1 MTALHDAET
10 WTTVDSDTNS
20 LRRAFGAFASGV
32 TVVATRTKGGEA
44 RAFTANSF
52 SSVSLDPP
60 LALICL
66 GKNSASLA
74 VFEGCETFSISILEA
89 SQRAVSSA
97 FASRD
102 PAVKIEASKNLV
114 EDDAPYLANSLAT
127 FMCSRHSVVD
137 AGDHVILIGR
147 IVKYRANEGQP
158 LGFFRGGYVSIG
170 PDQPGMERLQASVHV
185 GGVLGYDGK
194 VLLCRRPK
202 SEGWEIPMSHPR
214 RGQRPD
220 AALHETF
227 DALGIQVTMSVPFSF
242 FQERGEQDMTMFFSV
257 QSHGDISPGTLADGT
272 EIALFGVEDEPW
284 TLVKGEMTQGMVR
297 RYLREMAAGLYS
309 VYFDTPQGGS
319 LVQLNGGPSSWT
331 ALDEAPPAPS
341 RRSN

>member
-1 MTALHDAET
+1 MTAMNDKES
-10 WTTVDSDTNS
+10 WTKVDGDTNS

-32 TVVATRTKGGEA
+32 TVVATRMKDGEA

-60 LALICL
+60 LALVCL
-66 GKNSASLA
+66 GKNSASLPM
-74 VFEGCETFSISILEA
+74 FEGCEAFSISILEA
-89 SQRAVSSA
+89 SQRVISSA

-102 PAVKIEASKNLV
+102 AAVKIEALKNLV
-114 EDDAPYLANSLAT
+114 VDDAPYLANSLAT

-147 IVKYRANEGQP
+147 IGKYRVNEGQP

-170 PDQPGMERLQASVHV
+170 PDQPGLERLQASVHV
-185 GGVLGYDGK
+185 GGVLGYDSK
-194 VLLCRRPK
+194 VLLCRRPN
-202 SEGWEIPMSHPR
+202 SDVWEIPMSQPR

-220 AALHETF
+220 AALHEAF
-227 DALGIQVTMSVPFSF
+227 AALGIQVTMSVPFSF
-242 FQERGEQDMTMFFSV
+242 FQERGEPDMTMFFSV
-257 QSHGDISPGTLADGT
+257 QSDGDVSPRTLADGT
-272 EIALFGVEDEPW
+272 RISLFSAEDEPW
-284 TLVKGEMTQGMVR
+284 NLVNGEMKQGMIR

-319 LVQLNGGPSSWT
+319 LVQLNGGPNAWT
-331 ALDEAPPAPS
+331 ALDDAPPAPF
-341 RRSN
+341 RRSK